1 MHELM
6 FLHLTLRAILIYFK
20 MENAVL
26 QMQETKERLLSNST
40 PRFLTDDEGFIEQ
53 PSSVLGYNMLKFLVR

>member
-1 MHELM
+1 
-6 FLHLTLRAILIYFK
+6 

-40 PRFLTDDEGFIEQ
+40 PRFLTDDEEFIEQ
-53 PSSVLGYNMLKFLVR
+53 SSSVLGYNMLKFLGR